1 MALDSLPQD
10 LDQQHRL
17 DPFRTVR
24 RIATYVFRRTA
35 DLKSSNPT
43 PMNASPETTGPS
55 IDIPPVLGT
64 GFSEIVSGITPSL
77 EFTSPALVLLSDMLA
92 LPSTLPAS
100 PPPALLS
107 PTTRH
112 PSPPMPVELS
122 IGKVSLGPL
131 GNTSFSGSTGMGTIS
146 LSGFSL
152 TASGKDCPSV
162 LLPLATMVPSDSKVM
177 SALSESLILKGTPR
191 SLMVIVNSSPWAV
204 SWQFS
209 VSMMIWSIPLTL
221 VPSGSMSMTSP
232 GTSTSLP
239 IAVPPA
245 RGPLSTSCGSG
256 TGDAL
261 PGGVLVVVPVVPVVL
276 APVVVPVVPVVVPVV
291 PGVVIVVSVA
301 DVVVPVVVPVVLVVL
316 VVVPVVPVVPGVVMM
331 VSV

>member
-1 MALDSLPQD
+1 
-10 LDQQHRL
+10 
-17 DPFRTVR
+17 
-24 RIATYVFRRTA
+24 
-35 DLKSSNPT
+35 
-43 PMNASPETTGPS
+43 
-55 IDIPPVLGT
+55 
-64 GFSEIVSGITPSL
+64 
-77 EFTSPALVLLSDMLA
+77 
-92 LPSTLPAS
+92 
-100 PPPALLS
+100 
-107 PTTRH
+107 
-112 PSPPMPVELS
+112 MPVELI

-191 SLMVIVNSSPWAV
+191 SLMVMVNSSPWAV

-209 VSMMIWSIPLTL
+209 VSMMIWSIPLTV

-245 RGPLSTSCGSG
+245 RGPFSTSCGSG
-256 TGDAL
+256 SGDKSSGGGML
-261 PGGVLVVVPVVPVVL
+261 GGVLVVVPVVPVVVPVVPVVPVVL
-276 APVVVPVVPVVVPVV
+276 VPVGLVPVVVPVVPVVPVVLVPVVVPVVPVVVPVV
-291 PGVVIVVSVA
+291 P
-301 DVVVPVVVPVVLVVL
+301 VVVPMSP
-316 VVVPVVPVVPGVVMM
+316 PQASMAN
-331 VSV
+331 S

>member
-1 MALDSLPQD
+1 M
-10 LDQQHRL
+10 
-17 DPFRTVR
+17 
-24 RIATYVFRRTA
+24 TA
-35 DLKSSNPT
+35 PLMSKVSR
-43 PMNASPETTGPS
+43 ATTGPRKER
-55 IDIPPVLGT
+55 PPVLGST
-64 GFSEIVSGITPSL
+64 LLSAIVSGITPSL
-77 EFTSPALVLLSDMLA
+77 EVTSPALVLLSDMLA

-191 SLMVIVNSSPWAV
+191 SLMVMVNSSPWAV

-256 TGDAL
+256 SGDEASGGGML
-261 PGGVLVVVPVVPVVL
+261 GGVLVVVVVVPVVVPVVPVVL
-276 APVVVPVVPVVVPVV
+276 VPVVACPHA
-291 PGVVIVVSVA
+291 GNANTNTKARDDNIVRQYGTYLS
-301 DVVVPVVVPVVLVVL
+301 PLVQLHITCFTL
-316 VVVPVVPVVPGVVMM
+316 VHRRK
-331 VSV
+331 SCNL